1 MPFVASDGT
10 RHDWLTVQSHIT
22 RILRR
27 RFRSVDDEILA
38 DATQEALLDLMG
50 YWQFLDSSSQA
61 EGLRLSYALMRGCRF
76 GASKVFAM
84 VNQRRSEQPFPFRD
98 GESDEDPFD
107 AFEYALVDPDP
118 TPEEVLEESDLT
130 ERARRMLDGLDRA
143 ELADW
148 FNNLLTPET
157 EREQAEREGVA
168 RNAIHERRS
177 LRRTRAREGARKYGL
192 VF

>member
-10 RHDWLTVQSHIT
+10 RRDWLAVQTHIT

-27 RFRSVDDEILA
+27 RFPGVDNEILA

-61 EGLRLSYALMRGCRF
+61 NGLLLSYALMRGCRF

-84 VNQRRSEQPFPFRD
+84 VNQRRMESPLPFKN
-98 GESDEDPFD
+98 GEADEDPFD
-107 AFEYALVDPDP
+107 AFEYMLVDHDP
-118 TPEEVLEESDLT
+118 TPDEVLEDADLL
-130 ERARRMLDGLDRA
+130 ERARRMLAEMPAA
-143 ELADW
+143 ELSDW

-157 EREQAEREGVA
+157 EREQAEREGVNH
-168 RNAIHERRS
+168 NAIHARRV

-192 VF
+192 HF